1 MSSSYANLLP
11 ANGKWKQL
19 ITDYLQEDVP
29 SFDFGAFVVGNK
41 QETASLYMKQAGL
54 IWEYHLQQKSLS
66 NVNWKLNGFIRKA
79 NSSLRK

>member
-54 IWEYHLQQKSLS
+54 ISGVPFTAEVFKQCELE
-66 NVNWKLNGFIRKA
+66 VE
-79 NSSLRK
+79 